1 MDRKKMLCWLFKEKK
16 SGEKRAS
23 IAASEKKLGA
33 NACWSQESERDAR
46 SICSSYCRIFLSRPN
61 WKFRCVCLW
70 MCWLGSAPLRTSHSK
85 SYGWWFS
92 YSFFQTHTWFNSN
105 SIFFCFLPFV
115 LFRHHT
121 ILFSLCFGEG
131 TFSLFIF
138 FFLKRE
144 FSFFCSPF
152 VCMQGGFFTL
162 FLSWENVWCVYMYNN
177 IGEVLLY
184 DCKTFLFAATQSKE
198 RQEHF
203 FPSSYFA
210 CCGKRNFFPQ

>member
-1 MDRKKMLCWLFKEKK
+1 MDREKNVCWLFKEKK

-23 IAASEKKLGA
+23 IAAREKKLGA

-61 WKFRCVCLW
+61 WTFRCVCVW

-105 SIFFCFLPFV
+105 SIFLFCFLPFV
-115 LFRHHT
+115 LFRHRT

-131 TFSLFIF
+131 TFSLSIF
-138 FFLKRE
+138 YFLKRE
-144 FSFFCSPF
+144 FSFFLFSICLYARRF
-152 VCMQGGFFTL
+152 
-162 FLSWENVWCVYMYNN
+162 FLSFFIVRERVMRVYVQQYRWSTS
-177 IGEVLLY
+177 LWL
-184 DCKTFLFAATQSKE
+184 
-198 RQEHF
+198 
-203 FPSSYFA
+203 
-210 CCGKRNFFPQ
+210 